1 MSVVRWFW
9 VTAIAAG
16 LLAFAGTASGAG
28 TGAQQA
34 QIKPSAAVVFA
45 QGVSIVGRHFK
56 PRERL
61 TVTLVGFQTYTRR
74 IRATATGRFRID
86 LGAISL
92 NDCNAYTLKV
102 VGILGSRFSLAHPTA
117 PC

>member
-1 MSVVRWFW
+1 MSVTRQLL

-16 LLAFAGTASGAG
+16 LLAFAGPASGAG
-28 TGAQQA
+28 TAAQHA
-34 QIKPSAAVVFA
+34 QVKPWAAVVFG

-61 TVTLVGFQTYTRR
+61 RVSLVAFQTYTRR